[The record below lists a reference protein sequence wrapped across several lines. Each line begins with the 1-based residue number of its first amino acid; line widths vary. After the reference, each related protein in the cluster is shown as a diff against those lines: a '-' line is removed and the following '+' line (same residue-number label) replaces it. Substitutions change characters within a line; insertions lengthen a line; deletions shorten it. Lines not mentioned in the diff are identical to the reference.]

1 MSKVTCD
8 GPGAAIGFFGVPAN
22 LQPPDSSL
30 PNPGQADSAGESHA
44 VRAESGSQPSASGAG
59 HAPTQPHSWLVG
71 SAPVVVWFLALIAAS
86 ALLAWGLQSA
96 GKWLIASLAAQSP
109 ASTSPT
115 SAGSLSPTAQSEAE
129 ALLARV
135 AAGDSL
141 AAEQVLSQSDG
152 WIGKTRRT
160 PRANQLITVALD
172 QHDVHVRQA
181 ALQADLAMDGI
192 PRDATGLN
200 LLKTAAGTPSQRAW
214 ALWSLGGLGNRGVDP
229 AQAAGIIESYLGDPD
244 ARVRMAAVNGLAILG
259 TDQTIPV
266 LVDRFRNDSSALVQE
281 QAACGLAEAGMY
293 THEQR
298 MLAAGSLVRGLNDPQ
313 LTADQKNWAVHA
325 LADISGENLG
335 MNPTAWQHWYE
346 NSH

>member
-1 MSKVTCD
+1 VSKVTCEA
-8 GPGAAIGFFGVPAN
+8 PGAAIGFCGVPSN
-22 LQPPDSSL
+22 LQPPDSSV
-30 PNPGQADSAGESHA
+30 PNPGQADSAGESRV
-44 VRAESGSQPSASGAG
+44 VRAESGSEQTPSGVG
-59 HAPTQPHSWLVG
+59 NAPTQPHSWLVG

-96 GKWLIASLAAQSP
+96 GKRLIASLDAQRP
-109 ASTSPT
+109 ASTSLTNARPP
-115 SAGSLSPTAQSEAE
+115 SPTAQAEAE
-129 ALLARV
+129 GLLARV

-141 AAEQVLSQSDG
+141 AAEQVLSQSES

-200 LLKTAAGTPSQRAW
+200 LLKTAAGTRDQRAW
-214 ALWSLGGLGNRGVDP
+214 ALWSLGGLGNRGVAP
-229 AQAAGIIESYLGDPD
+229 EQTAEIIESYLGDPD

-266 LVDRFRNDSSALVQE
+266 LVDRFRNDPSALVQE
-281 QAACGLAEAGMY
+281 QAACGLAESGMY

-298 MLAAGSLVRGLNDPQ
+298 MTAAASLVRGLNDSQ

-325 LADISGENLG
+325 LEDISGENLG

>member
-1 MSKVTCD
+1 M
-8 GPGAAIGFFGVPAN
+8 
-22 LQPPDSSL
+22 
-30 PNPGQADSAGESHA
+30 
-44 VRAESGSQPSASGAG
+44 
-59 HAPTQPHSWLVG
+59 G
-71 SAPVVVWFLALIAAS
+71 SAPVVLWFLALIAAS

-96 GKWLIASLAAQSP
+96 GQRLIASLDAQRP
-109 ASTSPT
+109 ASTSLT
-115 SAGSLSPTAQSEAE
+115 SARPLSPTVQSEAE

-141 AAEQVLSQSDG
+141 AVEQVMSQSEN

-192 PRDATGLN
+192 SRDATGLN
-200 LLKTAAGTPSQRAW
+200 RLKTAAGTPSQRAW

-229 AQAAGIIESYLGDPD
+229 EQTAGIIESYLGDPD

-281 QAACGLAEAGMY
+281 QAACGLAESGMY

-298 MLAAGSLVRGLNDPQ
+298 MVAAGSLVRGLNDSQ

-325 LADISGENLG
+325 LADISGVNLG
-335 MNPTAWQHWYE
+335 MNPAAWQHWYE